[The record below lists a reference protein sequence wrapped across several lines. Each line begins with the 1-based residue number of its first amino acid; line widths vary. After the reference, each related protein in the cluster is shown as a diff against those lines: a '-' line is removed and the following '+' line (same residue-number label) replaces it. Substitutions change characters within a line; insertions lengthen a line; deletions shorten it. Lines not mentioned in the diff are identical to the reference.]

1 MADDDSDE
9 ADEVQVSVEIS
20 IAENVYVSIKTNQK
34 GYDEVLKDARDIVK
48 ELNEYLE
55 KRHKVSEQNS
65 NKLYG

>member
-1 MADDDSDE
+1 MVEDDDDKD
-9 ADEVQVSVEIS
+9 DEVQVSIEIS
-20 IAENVYVSIKTNQK
+20 LAENVYVSIKTNQK
-34 GYDEVLKDARDIVK
+34 GYDDVLKDAREVVK